1 MVFTKLFA
9 RADVF
14 FGSNPPADY
23 KAPPFPSL
31 HWPLYEEGRFLYG
44 ARDMTIFTLL
54 WTLSIYMIVHVGAA
68 VLAITM
74 HLGKRWSNWKYVW
87 IVPIFYILVAGSE
100 AVLAGGLVGAIH
112 PAGSDMTTC
121 LLIEGAGSRFNILSV
136 VQTQRRL
143 YVRPFPNVDMDS
155 SRRVSHDARERGHV
169 SGNNA
174 ACTDGGSLADGNT
187 CEDGNAATQPAI
199 LFYNDGLA
207 ELRAAGHIADSGV
220 QRMRPAVKRTIGAN
234 KSPRADSDGARID
247 PRAIGVY
254 IDIFPKSR
262 RYETHGQ
269 GAVSG

>member
-100 AVLAGGLVGAIH
+100 AVLAGGLVGAI
-112 PAGSDMTTC
+112 
-121 LLIEGAGSRFNILSV
+121 LSAV
-136 VQTQRRL
+136 YMSGPFQMSTWIPFVWGLVNVLNPSAKHTNKSTQECDL
-143 YVRPFPNVDMDS
+143 